1 MASLSFIIGIIGNI
15 ISILVFTS
23 PIGTFRRVVK
33 KKSTEDFKGLPY
45 ICTLLSTSL
54 WTFYG
59 LMKPGGLLIATV
71 NGAGAFL
78 QFIYVTLFLIYAPK
92 ETKVKSMKLVAVLNV
107 GFFGLVVGLSL
118 LVIHGGLRLTVVGT
132 ICAGLTLGMYA
143 SPLAVM
149 RTVIKMKSV
158 EFMPFSLSFFLFLN
172 GGVWSVYAV
181 LVKDFF
187 VGMPNVIG
195 FVLGSLQ
202 LVIYGVY
209 RNKSATQK
217 STEEMEEEVS
227 AHLVQ
232 VAIEMGRYEDKDTGK
247 SKHRSLQKGR
257 SLPQTS
263 VARQKSF
270 QKILKTHSLGLQSSS
285 WTDDDDDDDVEKGS
299 AQNHV

>member
-1 MASLSFIIGIIGNI
+1 MASLSFIVGIIGNI

-23 PIGTFRRVVK
+23 PIGTFSRVVK

-71 NGAGAFL
+71 NGAGTFL

-92 ETKVKSMKLVAVLNV
+92 ETKVKSMKLVAVLNI

-118 LVIHGGLRLTVVGT
+118 LVIHRGLRLTVVGT

-143 SPLAVM
+143 SPLAAM
-149 RTVIKMKSV
+149 RTVIKTKSV
-158 EFMPFSLSFFLFLN
+158 EYMPFSLSFFLFLN

-187 VGMPNVIG
+187 VGIPNIIG
-195 FVLGSLQ
+195 FFLGSLQ
-202 LVIYGVY
+202 LVIYAMY
-209 RNKSATQK
+209 KKKSASQK
-217 STEEMEEEVS
+217 SIEKVEEEGS
-227 AHLVQ
+227 AHLVRGG
-232 VAIEMGRYEDKDTGK
+232 IEMDLYEDDETKK
-247 SKHRSLQKGR
+247 SKHRNLHKGR
-257 SLPQTS
+257 SLPKTS
-263 VARQKSF
+263 VARHQSF
-270 QKILKTHSLGLQSSS
+270 QKILKTQSLSLHSES
-285 WTDDDDDDDVEKGS
+285 WHDEDDVEKGNN
-299 AQNHV
+299 AQNHA